1 METPSEHDEG
11 RDREVGD
18 LRDEPSSS
26 HEKGS
31 HREDFREGETSSSEA
46 KHRGTSGGA
55 GDRFDVLR
63 RRAEKLLEHDGD
75 GERDDARRLVEELRV
90 YQVELELQ
98 NNELRDARARLEASR
113 ERYRGLFDQ
122 APIGYAVFTKDGI
135 VKSINLTGVR
145 HLSERNTPEPAS
157 AVRPRIEGKP
167 FLLYLAPDYRDLFSH
182 HLDLTLRTNTEQTTE
197 VLMRRRDTSTFW
209 ARLQSVP
216 FPDPDGQSVR
226 TALIDVT
233 AQKELERELIDARE
247 EAVRATQVQRA
258 FLSSMS
264 HEIRT
269 PLTSVIGFADVL
281 SELSAD
287 SQHLEI
293 ARLIKG
299 SGRRLLSTLNSV
311 LSYARLQEQ
320 ESSVRLAPTN
330 VADLAHE
337 SVRLL
342 QPLAETKGI
351 ALVFECDVPV
361 VVAPLHEEHL
371 DRVLDNLIGNAL
383 KYTEEGSVTV
393 RVRALDE
400 TVEIDVEDTGL
411 GIDEPML
418 KMIFEPFFQAG
429 SGVQRTADGI
439 GLGLSITK
447 QLVDLMNGSIDVR
460 SRPGEG
466 TRFTLQFPRL
476 DDEALGDVDTGFSEA
491 PVEPSMS
498 WRVLLVDD
506 SDDVHQLVT
515 LFLRHHAT
523 VHSARSAEE
532 AIEAVR
538 SEPFDAVFLDIDL
551 GEKQTGM
558 EVLHRMR
565 EMREGRD
572 LPMVAI
578 TAYALPGDRER
589 FERSGFNAY
598 VRKPF
603 TKRDLLLALR
613 RVG

>member
-1 METPSEHDEG
+1 MDG
-11 RDREVGD
+11 RQVGA
-18 LRDEPSSS
+18 SSS
-26 HEKGS
+26 GEPDTFGM
-31 HREDFREGETSSSEA
+31 REAEAQASS
-46 KHRGTSGGA
+46 
-55 GDRFDVLR
+55 DRFDVLR
-63 RRAEKLLEHDGD
+63 RRAEKVLS
-75 GERDDARRLVEELRV
+75 RDSEEEKDADARQLIEELRV

-98 NNELRDARARLEASR
+98 NDELRDARARLEASR
-113 ERYRGLFDQ
+113 ERYRELFDQ
-122 APIGYAVFTKDGI
+122 APIGYAVFSQDGI

-145 HLSERNTPEPAS
+145 HLSTNDTAEPAS
-157 AVRPRIEGKP
+157 AVRSRIEGKP

-182 HLDLTLRTNTEQTTE
+182 HLDLTLRTNVEQTTE

-216 FPDPDGQSVR
+216 FPDPEGKSVR
-226 TALIDVT
+226 TAIIDVT
-233 AQKELERELIDARE
+233 AQKALERELIDARE

-281 SELSAD
+281 GELSTD

-320 ESSVRLAPTN
+320 EATVRLAPTN
-330 VADLAHE
+330 VAALAHE

-351 ALVFECDVPV
+351 DLIYECDVPV
-361 VVAPLHEEHL
+361 VVAPLHDEHL

-383 KYTEEGSVTV
+383 KYTEEGRVMV

-400 TVEIDVEDTGL
+400 TVEIDVEDTGV

-447 QLVDLMNGSIDVR
+447 QLVDLMNGTIDVR
-460 SRPGEG
+460 SRRGEG

-476 DDEALGDVDTGFSEA
+476 DDDALGDAAADFGGE
-491 PVEPSMS
+491 PVEPSVS

-506 SDDVHQLVT
+506 NDDVHQLVG
-515 LFLRHHAT
+515 LFLRNQAT
-523 VHSARSAEE
+523 VHSARSAQE
-532 AIEAVR
+532 AIEAVQ
-538 SEPFDAVFLDIDL
+538 SNPFDAMFLDIDL

-558 EVLHRMR
+558 EVLHRVR
-565 EMREGRD
+565 EMRKGRD
-572 LPMVAI
+572 LPIVAI

-589 FERSGFNAY
+589 FERSGFDAY

-603 TKRDLLLALR
+603 TKHDLIQVLR